1 MSTSAPPS
9 TASGSRL
16 VRAFA
21 YFLSFVVLG
30 LILSAFGPTLPGL
43 AGQTGSTLGQISIIF
58 TANALGYIAGSLLGG
73 RLYDRIP
80 GHPVLA
86 AVLLAVGVFLA
97 ALPLL
102 AARWLLVV
110 DFLLLGLVLGVMD
123 VGGNALVVW
132 LFGRDVGPYMNALH
146 LSFGVGAFLSPILVD
161 RVVVL
166 TGGIRWTYWL
176 LAALMIPVAV
186 WVAFT
191 KSPPR
196 PDEGE
201 TDQTMSPAAGY
212 TGLTILL
219 AALMFFHVG
228 AELSFG
234 GWIFSYA
241 SALGI
246 GTATTAR
253 LLNSAYWGSF
263 TIGRLIAIPLATRL
277 LPRTMMILNLIG
289 AAASV
294 AVMMLFPG
302 WPLAVW
308 IGTLGLGFFVAPLF
322 PTTINFA
329 ERRMPIT
336 GKVTGYFLVG
346 ANVGSMTVPWVI
358 GQLFETVGP
367 QTMIS
372 TVGVVVLIALALFV
386 AIMRYTRGDARSG

>member
-1 MSTSAPPS
+1 MSTSAPPAA
-9 TASGSRL
+9 ASDNRL
-16 VRAFA
+16 PRAFA
-21 YFLSFVVLG
+21 YFLSFIVLG

-102 AARWLLVV
+102 AARWMLVV
-110 DFLLLGLVLGVMD
+110 DFLLLGIALGVMD
-123 VGGNALVVW
+123 VGGNALIVW

-161 RVVVL
+161 RVAVL
-166 TGGIRWTYWL
+166 TGGIRWAYWL
-176 LAALMIPVAV
+176 LAALMVPVAV
-186 WVAFT
+186 WVAST

-196 PDEGE
+196 PDQGE
-201 TDQTMSPAAGY
+201 TGQTVSPAAGY

-219 AALMFFHVG
+219 AALMFLHVG

-253 LLNSAYWGSF
+253 LLNSAYWGAL
-263 TIGRLIAIPLATRL
+263 TAGRAVAIPLATRL

-289 AAASV
+289 AAASA

-302 WPLAVW
+302 VPLAMW

-367 QTMIS
+367 QSMVS
-372 TVGVVVLIALALFV
+372 TVGAVTLIALALFV
-386 AIMRYTRGDARSG
+386 VIMRYTRGDARSG